1 MVLDLLTQS
10 SRYTALHVGLT
21 QAFRFLGRPDLATL
35 PEGRYPIDG
44 ERIYALVQEYETQ
57 PLAAGFLEAH
67 RNYLDVQFIVRGEE
81 AIGYAPLAGQAVQT
95 PYDAARD
102 IAFYHGACTPCHLL
116 PGMFAIFF
124 PTDAHL
130 PARTATTAC
139 RVRKVVV
146 KVSVLA

>member
-10 SRYTALHVGLT
+10 SRYTSLHTGLAE
-21 QAFRFLGRPDLATL
+21 AFRFLARADLTTL

-44 ERIYALVQEYETQ
+44 TRIYALVQEYQTK
-57 PLAAGFLEAH
+57 PLADGFLEAH
-67 RNYLDVQFIVRGEE
+67 RNYLDVQFIVCGEE
-81 AIGYAPLAGQAVQT
+81 WIGYAPLTDQAVQT

-102 IAFYHGACTPCHLL
+102 IAFYQGGCSPCRMG

-124 PTDAHL
+124 PADAHL
-130 PARTATTAC
+130 PARTVTTPG

-146 KVSVLA
+146 KVSV